1 MASIIKANQ
10 LQDFGG
16 NSIITS
22 DGAGNVTP
30 NADGIKNVPAFLAS
44 CSSGASLAATTWT
57 KLNFTSENFDTN
69 SAYDAANSKFTCPT
83 DHAGKYVIGFN
94 VRTDGATNQLR
105 IIAAI
110 KINGLFALYT
120 EVIDDNNS
128 QATAMG
134 LQVSIVCDLAV
145 NDYVEAYCYQ
155 NSGGTLTQIA
165 NIASQ
170 DPGGDQRFWGY
181 KLIT

>member
-1 MASIIKANQ
+1 M
-10 LQDFGG
+10 
-16 NSIITS
+16 
-22 DGAGNVTP
+22 
-30 NADGIKNVPAFLAS
+30 ADGTLKVGTITTSSGSGNITIGSGVTLLSNTPAFLAS

-57 KLNFTSENFDTN
+57 KLNFTNEVFDTN
-69 SAYDAANSKFTCPT
+69 SAYDASNSKFTCPT
-83 DHAGKYVIGFN
+83 SQAGKYMIGFN

-120 EVIDDNNS
+120 EVIDDNSS

>member
-1 MASIIKANQ
+1 M
-10 LQDFGG
+10 
-16 NSIITS
+16 
-22 DGAGNVTP
+22 
-30 NADGIKNVPAFLAS
+30 ADGILKVGEITNSAGSGNITIGSGVTVNVNRPAFLAS
-44 CSSGASLAATTWT
+44 CSSGATIATTTWT
-57 KLNFTSENFDTN
+57 KLNFTSESFDTN
-69 SAYDAANSKFTCPT
+69 SAYDATNSKFTCPT
-83 DHAGKYVIGFN
+83 NHAGKYIMGFN

-105 IIAAI
+105 IIAGL
-110 KINGLFALYT
+110 KINGLYALYT

-134 LQVSIVCDLAV
+134 LQVSAVVELAV

-155 NSGGTLTQIA
+155 NSGGSLTQQA

-181 KLIT
+181 KLGA